1 MQARKVDRVDG
12 ELQEVTF
19 SMRRKA
25 SPQRIEQGM
34 TKDLDA
40 LIQLGKMR
48 GYKDPAGWATHII
61 MAREQK
67 QSWRA

>member
-1 MQARKVDRVDG
+1 MDGDG

-34 TKDLDA
+34 TKDLDS
-40 LIQLGKMR
+40 LIELGRMR
-48 GYKDPAGWATHII
+48 GYKDPAGWAAHII
-61 MAREQK
+61 AAREQK
-67 QSWRA
+67 QSRRA